1 MGSNQL
7 ALLVL
12 IPLHR
17 YILCMQHYQQVYR
30 EINSNAVVCAIC
42 EVKRRHVHS
51 ASSSAVSFIACPEPK
66 QVESFLR
73 DTISDFCH
81 YKWTWCI
88 DIRGLLLPLFIRGVM
103 SHSFPVSIFKHYHF
117 LQHLKTHWYQG
128 VAAPS
133 FYKRRDEC
141 SFLLWQHFQ
150 YSIVTHLFIWAVPD
164 SKHALFGVPIAI

>member
-30 EINSNAVVCAIC
+30 EINSNAVVCVIC

-51 ASSSAVSFIACPEPK
+51 ASASAVSFIACPEPK
-66 QVESFLR
+66 QVESFHR

-81 YKWTWCI
+81 YKWAWCI
-88 DIRGLLLPLFIRGVM
+88 DIRGLLLGLDQICFFFCPFC
-103 SHSFPVSIFKHYHF
+103 F
-117 LQHLKTHWYQG
+117 
-128 VAAPS
+128 
-133 FYKRRDEC
+133 
-141 SFLLWQHFQ
+141 SFLLKFFAFYYTHFAFN
-150 YSIVTHLFIWAVPD
+150 YTHFASHDEVMLHKFA
-164 SKHALFGVPIAI
+164 APISSAILVDLSSCCSHQQ